1 MLMTSLLAQAGIP
14 YKDSIYEF
22 KQPNG
27 EKLRV
32 HLDGNDYYAE
42 QRTDDG
48 SLVVFDAARKG
59 LCYATLNAAG
69 DELVSTGVLAT
80 NAKVRSLGGTAK
92 KQDGLSQE
100 APP

>member
-59 LCYATLNAAG
+59 VDRGAG
-69 DELVSTGVLAT
+69 DQCQSAQPGRNGQETGWPEPGGARPQGQG
-80 NAKVRSLGGTAK
+80 KV
-92 KQDGLSQE
+92 
-100 APP
+100 